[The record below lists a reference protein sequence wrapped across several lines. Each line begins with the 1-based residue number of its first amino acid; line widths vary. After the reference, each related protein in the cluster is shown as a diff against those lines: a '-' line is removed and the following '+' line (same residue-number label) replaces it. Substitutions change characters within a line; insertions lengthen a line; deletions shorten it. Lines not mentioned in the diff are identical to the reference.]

1 LWGYNTEADKALA
14 AEQGLLSQGLDQFL
28 IDWE

>member
-14 AEQGLLSQGLDQFL
+14 AEQGLLSQGLNQFL